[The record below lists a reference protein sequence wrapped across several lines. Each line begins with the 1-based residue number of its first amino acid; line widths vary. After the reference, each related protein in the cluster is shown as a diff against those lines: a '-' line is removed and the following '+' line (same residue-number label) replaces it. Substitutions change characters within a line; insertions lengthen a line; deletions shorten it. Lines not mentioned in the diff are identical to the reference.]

1 MADDAILP
9 EAGDSKSA
17 SSPSSSARERQA
29 EQDNNHRSEEEYDDD
44 DDEEEE
50 EEEEEDE
57 EESDG
62 EDEDEEPRL
71 KYVSFTKSI
80 GPVYRN
86 GDATSS
92 FLVGG
97 DKMIVGTH
105 NGNILVFDASTFQRF
120 RVYHAHSA
128 SVTSVSMSPFPPPL
142 PSNTGGKNAPL
153 ADSSSRA
160 SVDLSKSPGQSRQT
174 TVPHSPSNAI
184 YIATSSI
191 DGNVCVSSLLDPK
204 DVLLRNFG
212 RPVQAV
218 ALSPDYKSDKTY
230 LSGGLA
236 GDLVLTVGGRV
247 GTSSN
252 STTMAGATASP
263 SGWFGALGFGGNNGK
278 DTVLHSGEGS
288 ISAIKW
294 SLSGKY
300 IVWVNE
306 EGIKI
311 MRSHLHLDNADSDFA
326 WKRMNHVDRPRG
338 PQWDEMA
345 GVWKPRAE
353 WIDEDTYPGGPGTG
367 EAHTGQLKLD
377 HRERLVVGWGGTIWV
392 INVFPPGR
400 DKDPRKN
407 VIGSAEVVA
416 ILRTDC
422 IVSGVSLYNPNVL
435 LVLSYVASED
445 DGKSKRKQV
454 GPTRGVRHRQNGLEP
469 EIRLIDVETKEEL
482 SVDTL
487 TMRRYESLSASDY
500 HLGALPPAKILDTP
514 IRRGTFE
521 TIGTGILDA
530 TLYPTRLFSSASS
543 VRSVTSSGD
552 RRSSL
557 TSSLADAPVADHDS
571 KELAILASEG
581 IKIFI
586 HSPYDCV
593 VAVKRDVKD
602 RLSWLK
608 DHEKYEEAW
617 ELLQQHP
624 EAVAQD
630 IDEGESPLSTPKQ
643 RRGSVIGLFS
653 EPVDRADNIKLEK
666 ERQNVGESWLE
677 QLISNNNWE
686 KAGEVCGKVL
696 TTTPKWEH
704 WIWIFAKNNKFD
716 EIVSHVP
723 LDIHPPLPGL
733 VYEVILGHYVSR
745 NHMKFKELLDLWPP
759 NLFDI
764 DSVIAAINEQIKSS
778 IAAEEADESRLLTEC
793 LAQLFLAGGH
803 YREAL
808 RCYIRLQDAETAMS
822 LIREHHLLDAVADDV
837 PGLILIRVSKDQ
849 IKSASISELEA
860 ATSEPIKLLVREAVN
875 GIVHPATVISQLQAA
890 DLHLFLYFY
899 VRALWKGDF
908 LSTTTDKGTT
918 PIRGHHRTSAADKLV
933 ADEGRL
939 LIDAFAD
946 TVVEL
951 FADYDRPLL
960 MDFLQSNTSYS
971 YNAACATCELRHFTP
986 ELIYLF
992 SKTGQT
998 KRALHLILSDLRDVS
1013 HAISFAKSQ
1022 DDPDLWED
1030 LLSYSMDKPEYI
1042 RCLLV
1047 EAGTAI
1053 DPITL
1058 VKRIPSGLEIQGL
1071 REGLTRM
1078 IREHDIQASISQGV
1092 AKVLAGEVSMR
1103 MDTLRK
1109 GQRRGIKF
1117 DIVPNEEAKPT
1128 SAVSQH
1134 NEPKE
1139 ELDAKGNVESSEKK
1153 QTFEPGRCAGCH
1165 SKFIEQE
1172 KEPLVGFAC
1181 GHVYHL
1187 SHLHLTP
1194 RGHSSGEGN
1203 SQLEP
1208 PQSTLYEDSSPLLSR
1223 TVGLKVTNA
1232 RLLREKIGDGCQ
1244 ICASKRVTQ
1253 GQ

>member
-50 EEEEEDE
+50 EEEDE

-80 GPVYRN
+80 SPVYRN

-105 NGNILVFDASTFQRF
+105 NGNIVCTRSSPHLVFDASTFQRF

-142 PSNTGGKNAPL
+142 SSNTSGKNASL

-353 WIDEDTYPGGPGTG
+353 WIDEDTCPGGPGTS
-367 EAHTGQLKLD
+367 EFHIGQLKLD

-469 EIRLIDVETKEEL
+469 EIRLIDIETKEEL

-543 VRSVTSSGD
+543 VRSATSSGD

-557 TSSLADAPVADHDS
+557 KPSSLADAPVADHDS

-581 IKIFI
+581 IKVFI

-686 KAGEVCGKVL
+686 KAGDVCGKVL

-716 EIVSHVP
+716 EIISH
-723 LDIHPPLPGL
+723 
-733 VYEVILGHYVSR
+733 
-745 NHMKFKELLDLWPP
+745 
-759 NLFDI
+759 
-764 DSVIAAINEQIKSS
+764 
-778 IAAEEADESRLLTEC
+778 
-793 LAQLFLAGGH
+793 
-803 YREAL
+803 
-808 RCYIRLQDAETAMS
+808 
-822 LIREHHLLDAVADDV
+822 
-837 PGLILIRVSKDQ
+837 
-849 IKSASISELEA
+849 
-860 ATSEPIKLLVREAVN
+860 
-875 GIVHPATVISQLQAA
+875 
-890 DLHLFLYFY
+890 
-899 VRALWKGDF
+899 
-908 LSTTTDKGTT
+908 GTT

-1128 SAVSQH
+1128 SAGSQH

-1194 RGHSSGEGN
+1194 WSHSSGEGH

-1208 PQSTLYEDSSPLLSR
+1208 SQSTLYEDSSPLLSR